1 MSAIT
6 IKNKMDKKCMKILT
20 SFPYSNQSDIISY
33 HLKNKFLIKKVPSRE
48 SIRYIILKSGH
59 KWNKLSFKILIYCFL
74 DGKIHEELQTDAQTL
89 AMDKIC
95 DNTQVVGDI
104 AL

>member
-6 IKNKMDKKCMKILT
+6 IKNIMDKKCLKILT

-59 KWNKLSFKILIYCFL
+59 NRKTLIIELYIMISLPLARIKFLSKIVENC
-74 DGKIHEELQTDAQTL
+74 
-89 AMDKIC
+89 
-95 DNTQVVGDI
+95 
-104 AL
+104 